1 MKSIPT
7 QPNQDENAAPS
18 ASDLIKSTA
27 SAYPPTNR
35 RSAQGKLNRIYP
47 LLLLI
52 STAVAVF
59 FAFMYINKP
68 VVVALNDSG
77 DAKNEES
84 AQSAETTG
92 KNPGLLPPTDR
103 LPGEGLPTGSIENPA
118 NLTTAPL
125 HSLYE
130 ETNMRV
136 QHILSAK
143 SENGH
148 VSRIDLE
155 VPVLYESRKM
165 RWTPAEVDEANR
177 LMMRLMD
184 YQDKTHTLRAQG
196 EQLLI
201 DWNALIGKSIPASKL
216 RADSPSIPE
225 NQQALAIVKGAPT
238 ESSAGVVEIDT
249 EEDKP

>member
-7 QPNQDENAAPS
+7 QSNQDENAAPS
-18 ASDLIKSTA
+18 ASDLIKST
-27 SAYPPTNR
+27 STAYPPANQ
-35 RSAQGKLNRIYP
+35 RSVQGKLNRIYP
-47 LLLLI
+47 LLLLA

-68 VVVALNDSG
+68 VFVAVNDFSNTE
-77 DAKNEES
+77 NEQS
-84 AQSAETTG
+84 AQSAVTRG
-92 KNPGLLPPTDR
+92 KNPGLLPPADN
-103 LPGEGLPTGSIENPA
+103 LPGEGLPTDSTENPL

-125 HSLYE
+125 HSHYE

-184 YQDKTHTLRAQG
+184 YQEKSHKLRAQG

-225 NQQALAIVKGAPT
+225 NQQAVAILKGAPA

>member
-1 MKSIPT
+1 MKPIPT
-7 QPNQDENAAPS
+7 QPNQHENAAPS
-18 ASDLIKSTA
+18 ASDLIKST
-27 SAYPPTNR
+27 SSTYPPANR

-68 VVVALNDSG
+68 VIVALNDSG
-77 DAKNEES
+77 NAENQES
-84 AQSAETTG
+84 TQSPETTV
-92 KNPGLLPPTDR
+92 KNPGLLPPTDN
-103 LPGEGLPTGSIENPA
+103 LPGDGLPTDSTENPL

-125 HSLYE
+125 HSRYE

-184 YQDKTHTLRAQG
+184 YQDKSHKLRAQG
-196 EQLLI
+196 EQLLV

-238 ESSAGVVEIDT
+238 ESSAGVVEIDP